1 MPVMLFFLRT
11 AMIRFRFLFVAVL
24 FIPLSSGFVIPSNNS
39 AKPWLSVVRRLATL
53 DDTTTH
59 GVAAT
64 DALLETMSSSASPAA
79 SAQQWADMFGLGES
93 ERAFYALFDG
103 IRKEIPIGLR
113 GKPFVLRENQ
123 IKDAVGVS
131 FGGFFNFEDLEKAVN
146 DDFLD
151 AGRGTTDN
159 RKGWKVSIQGMWNWF
174 L

>member
-1 MPVMLFFLRT
+1 
-11 AMIRFRFLFVAVL
+11 MIRFRLLLVAFLFNPFA
-24 FIPLSSGFVIPSNNS
+24 SGFVITSNS
-39 AKPWLSVVRRLATL
+39 AKPWFSGVRRFATL
-53 DDTTTH
+53 DDTTAK
-59 GVAAT
+59 VAAT

-113 GKPFVLRENQ
+113 GKPFVLREDQ

-159 RKGWKVSIQGMWNWF
+159 RKGWKVSIKACRSNF
-174 L
+174 LMRHGIHIIRS